1 MKPNVGRSMKIVHFS
16 ITPLAGAPLR
26 LVKAINTLL
35 PDHEAHLVDL
45 KRYGSEDFGQDVIF
59 SEEKDLAVQLA
70 NEADIIHLHNYL
82 YYDSRQFEPI
92 NFVDLKHKGK
102 LFVRQYHSDP
112 KLVARVMG
120 ITEMKLMAQDIPG
133 LVVAQFQERKYPR
146 SMVVPNMVPENDL
159 LYTPSETDPQFDIF
173 FGPTLTVSAWDDR
186 WNTKGMPE
194 TEQIIID
201 VCRKNKAKH
210 TIMHKISFE
219 QVLTAKRSSRIVVDE
234 MVTGSYHISGL
245 EGLSQGK
252 PVLSYLDDRARWIMA
267 HFSGTGSS
275 PFINVRMEDAY
286 TVLDYLL
293 THPEEAAEIGRNSR
307 IFVENHWSQK
317 ILVNH
322 FQDVYQKLVHD
333 PGLICRQPELRIGRR
348 ANRFFAGTL
357 PDLIYESRKER
368 FKGNVVHSAATGS

>member
-1 MKPNVGRSMKIVHFS
+1 MKIVHFS

-26 LVKAINTLL
+26 LTKAINTLL

-45 KRYGSEDFGQDVIF
+45 RRYGSEDFGQDVIF
-59 SEEKDLAVQLA
+59 SEEKERAVELA

-92 NFVDLKHKGK
+92 SFRELKNKGK
-102 LFVRQYHSDP
+102 LFVRQYHSEP
-112 KLVARVMG
+112 KLIARVMG
-120 ITEMKLMAQDIPG
+120 ITATELMAQDIPG
-133 LVVAQFQERKYPR
+133 LVVAQFQERKYPY
-146 SMVVPNMVPENDL
+146 SMVVPNMVPENDP
-159 LYTPSETDPQFDIF
+159 LYTPSEAGTQFDIF
-173 FGPTLTVSAWDDR
+173 FAPTLTLGAWDAR

-194 TEQIIID
+194 TEQIIVD
-201 VCRKNKAKH
+201 VCRKNGAKH
-210 TIMHKISFE
+210 TIMHRIPLE

-267 HFSGTGSS
+267 HFAGTCAS

-293 THPEEAAEIGRNSR
+293 AHPEEAAEIGRNSR

-317 ILVNH
+317 ILVDH
-322 FQDVYQKLVHD
+322 FRDVYQKLVHD
-333 PGLICRQPELRIGRR
+333 PGLICRQPELRVDRR
-348 ANRFFAGTL
+348 VNRFFAGTL
-357 PDLIYESRKER
+357 PDLIYKSRKEH
-368 FKGNVVHSAATGS
+368 FKSDIIQSATPGS

>member
-1 MKPNVGRSMKIVHFS
+1 VKIVHFS

-26 LVKAINTLL
+26 LVKAINALL

-45 KRYGSEDFGQDVIF
+45 RRYGSENFGQDVIF
-59 SEEKDLAVQLA
+59 SEEKDRAVELA

-82 YYDSRQFEPI
+82 YYDSGQFEPI
-92 NFVDLKHKGK
+92 RFRELKNKGK
-102 LFVRQYHSDP
+102 LFVRQYHSEP

-120 ITEMKLMAQDIPG
+120 ITETELMAQDIPG
-133 LVVAQFQERKYPR
+133 LVVAQFQERKYPY
-146 SMVVPNMVPENDL
+146 SMVVPNMVPEDDP

-173 FGPTLTVSAWDDR
+173 FSPTLTIGAWDAR

-194 TEQIIID
+194 TERIIVN
-201 VCRKNKAKH
+201 VCRKNGAKY
-210 TIMHKISFE
+210 TIMHKIPLG

-252 PVLSYLDDRARWIMA
+252 PVLSYLDDRARWIMS

-293 THPEEAAEIGRNSR
+293 THAEEASEIGRESR
-307 IFVENHWSQK
+307 IFVENHWSQRVL
-317 ILVNH
+317 IRH
-322 FQDVYQKLVHD
+322 FQDVYQKLAHD

-348 ANRFFAGTL
+348 FNRFFAETL

-368 FKGNVVHSAATGS
+368 LKGNGVHSIAPGS